1 MALVWSLVVEFAVS
15 PANSNKTPQPIDR
28 RVLVGEIRNGV
39 EAGLEEEEWEEA
51 NKDEIE
57 VDWMGIDIY

>member
-1 MALVWSLVVEFAVS
+1 MS

-39 EAGLEEEEWEEA
+39 EAAVEEEEA

>member
-1 MALVWSLVVEFAVS
+1 MS

-39 EAGLEEEEWEEA
+39 EAALEEEEWEEA